1 MNIENVHLFTIA
13 TNHKIAGNLLV
24 GQHRLR
30 YDEVIKKEQWRG
42 VNVEFSEDGGLEFDD
57 FDNLSTFY
65 FAVCDAEN
73 KVIGTTRAYPT
84 VKPYML
90 SKTFNHLV
98 SQTCLHSQQIF
109 EATRMVV
116 DRTQFDTKKS
126 RKPIVNALLVAYL
139 EFAKLKGIKA
149 YTGFMLPAIWK
160 STFQRVGWEPKWIGE
175 EQTLP
180 TGEIVRAA
188 IMELSDGVEERVR
201 NITGI
206 SENILLPHPKF

>member
-1 MNIENVHLFTIA
+1 MNIDKVHLFTIA
-13 TNHKIAGNLLV
+13 SNHNTPRNLLV

-42 VNVEFSEDGGLEFDD
+42 VNVELTTEGGLEYDE

-65 FAVCDAEN
+65 FTVCDSEYR
-73 KVIGTTRAYPT
+73 VVGTTRAYPT
-84 VKPYML
+84 VRPYML

-98 SQTCLHSQQIF
+98 SQPCLHSPQIF

-116 DRTQFDTKKS
+116 DRTALNSKKK
-126 RKPIVNALLVAYL
+126 RQPIVDALLVAYL
-139 EFAKLKGIKA
+139 EFAKLKDLKA
-149 YTGFMLPAIWK
+149 YTGFMLPGIWK

-180 TGEIVRAA
+180 TGEVVRAA
-188 IMELSDGVEERVR
+188 IMEFSDEVEAKVR
-201 NITGI
+201 DISGI
-206 SENILLPHPKF
+206 SDNILCNYCE